1 MRGML
6 FGCLSILT
14 LLTAGCCTPPKPAP
28 LTLDQAFRQ
37 VADGLNAFSAMPLD
51 RRSGLMP
58 AEITVVLNVS
68 ETQTRSAEAGGTLAA
83 AANAPKLTV
92 DFSRQNAETHG
103 NTITLKFQNLLLAD
117 KTTLAGTKSP
127 DELLAL
133 FNTLTNAGF
142 AVKLAPPTRAP

>member
-1 MRGML
+1 MRMMAVCAAGL
-6 FGCLSILT
+6 ALVC
-14 LLTAGCCTPPKPAP
+14 AGCCAP
-28 LTLDQAFRQ
+28 RNCAPMTVETAMQQ
-37 VADGLNAFSAMPLD
+37 VAAGLNAFSAMPLD